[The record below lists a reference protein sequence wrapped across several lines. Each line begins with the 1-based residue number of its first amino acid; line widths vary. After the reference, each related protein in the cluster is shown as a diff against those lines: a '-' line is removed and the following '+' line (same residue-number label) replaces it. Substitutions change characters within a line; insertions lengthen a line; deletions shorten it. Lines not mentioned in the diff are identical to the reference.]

1 MLKGVGGSGIGF
13 ISSNSRIHLRQY
25 HVCLYVTVLF
35 ATRPAPF
42 TKLQIDIPR
51 RDSMISIV
59 RDETSL
65 WQFQNVVEEADF
77 QNERTT
83 FDLKKVYIIIHFN
96 SSA

>member
-1 MLKGVGGSGIGF
+1 
-13 ISSNSRIHLRQY
+13 
-25 HVCLYVTVLF
+25 
-35 ATRPAPF
+35 
-42 TKLQIDIPR
+42 
-51 RDSMISIV
+51 MISIV

-83 FDLKKVYIIIHFN
+83 FDLKKSTSSFILN